1 MYAEIRFTK
10 GLPWKNLKNAT
21 ESLKVALNMNWKTK
35 VLNLNIEDRGTN
47 TKLIR
52 NKIKKREQSKLS
64 KLLPRKR
71 LVYGYE
77 NLRLTFIIV
86 LLKMLFACVYI
97 SSGNHS
103 SEMHCWLSVS
113 IREFLW
119 LLAVV
124 CDTTIFTRHVFNIKN
139 NYMLLNIT

>member
-47 TKLIR
+47 TKLIK

-103 SEMHCWLSVS
+103 SEMHCWLSVP